1 MEETCKRVEND
12 ESIAVM
18 RRDSASAACIPL
30 RIREIVEE
38 SLSAESWEKN
48 VSTLSTENSV
58 LMKELEKTKQ
68 LLVDY
73 QKSSTPVSPIKKL
86 TVSITCTNPVM
97 QLLFREL
104 LVGRS

>member
-1 MEETCKRVEND
+1 
-12 ESIAVM
+12 M

-38 SLSAESWEKN
+38 GLSVDNWEKN
-48 VSTLSTENSV
+48 LSTLSTENSV

-73 QKSSTPVSPIKKL
+73 QKSSVTLSPAKKL
-86 TVSITCTNPVM
+86 AVSITC
-97 QLLFREL
+97 LLFWL
-104 LVGRS
+104 FSLCFKGIFWWAGVGKEV

>member
-1 MEETCKRVEND
+1 LEETCKRVEND
-12 ESIAVM
+12 ESITVM

-38 SLSAESWEKN
+38 GLSADNWEKN
-48 VSTLSTENSV
+48 LSTLSTENSV

-73 QKSSTPVSPIKKL
+73 QKSSVNLSPTMKL
-86 TVSITCTNPVM
+86 IVSISC
-97 QLLFREL
+97 LLL
-104 LVGRS
+104 C